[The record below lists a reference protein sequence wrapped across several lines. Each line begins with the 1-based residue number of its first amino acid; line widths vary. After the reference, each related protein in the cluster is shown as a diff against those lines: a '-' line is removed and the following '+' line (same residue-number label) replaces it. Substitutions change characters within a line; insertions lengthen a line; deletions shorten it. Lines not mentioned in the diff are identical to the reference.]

1 MSGVLRVAAAASMIL
16 CLAFAAGCGSGG
28 GGSVGSTGV
37 GRATA
42 TFVGSGGFAI
52 GEIKRLPGG
61 TAVPTD
67 ARTLVSAACSEG
79 RLVVK
84 TDRESVIGQMDCSQ
98 MIPPQFVDK
107 FRGKPVALSYNG
119 QRLRLESAS
128 EGTVEM
134 TVSNATVGTG
144 DVSP

>member
-1 MSGVLRVAAAASMIL
+1 MRAFIVRGVLAASAI
-16 CLAFAAGCGSGG
+16 AGLGFVMACGSGSG
-28 GGSVGSTGV
+28 AGTNG
-37 GRATA
+37 GRATS

-67 ARTLVSAACSEG
+67 ARTLVSAACEGG

-84 TDRESVIGQMDCSQ
+84 TDRESVVGEMDCSR
-98 MIPPQFVDK
+98 MIPPDVVDK
-107 FRGKPVALSYNG
+107 FRGKPIAVSYTG
-119 QRLRLESAS
+119 QRLRIESAS
-128 EGTVEM
+128 EGTVEL
-134 TVSNATVGTG
+134 TVMNATVGAG

>member
-1 MSGVLRVAAAASMIL
+1 MKAYVVRGVMAASAI
-16 CLAFAAGCGSGG
+16 AGLGFVMACSSGNGRG
-28 GGSVGSTGV
+28 GPYG
-37 GRATA
+37 GRPAA
-42 TFVGSGGFAI
+42 TFVGSAGFAI

-67 ARTLVSAACSEG
+67 ARTLVSAACDAG

-84 TDRESVIGQMDCSQ
+84 TDRESVVGEMDCNL
-98 MIPPQFVDK
+98 MIRRDVVDK
-107 FRGKPVALSYNG
+107 FRGKAVAISYNG
-119 QRLRLESAS
+119 QRLRIESAS

-144 DVSP
+144 DVAP